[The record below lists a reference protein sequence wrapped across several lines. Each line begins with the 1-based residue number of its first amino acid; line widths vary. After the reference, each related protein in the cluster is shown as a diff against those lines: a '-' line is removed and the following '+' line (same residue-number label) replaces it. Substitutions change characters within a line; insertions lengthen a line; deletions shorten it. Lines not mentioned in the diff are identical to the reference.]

1 MLQKLVV
8 FLVMPLLAVSF
19 TVLAAKKKAD
29 TVKPEKKS
37 ESTKPATDAGQPEEP
52 AGEDSSD
59 PDDGLPNMD
68 DKAPDFT
75 LKDSNG
81 LYHHLSD
88 SKGNVLV
95 LVFFRTDCE
104 PCLLVMQKVVAF
116 YQLYRDEVDVLAIAL
131 LEQPNGRARLD
142 EYLEGTRLPFPVLVD
157 KDDRVARDYIMKG
170 NEATLPALFFINEEG
185 VITVRLHRLT
195 MELDSYLDE

>member
-1 MLQKLVV
+1 MLQKLIV
-8 FLVMPLLAVSF
+8 FLVTPLLAATF
-19 TVLAAKKKAD
+19 TVLAAEKKAD
-29 TVKPEKKS
+29 KVKPEKKTG
-37 ESTKPATDAGQPEEP
+37 STKPAVDAGQPEEP
-52 AGEDSSD
+52 AGEDSAD

-88 SKGNVLV
+88 SKGNVLL

-142 EYLEGTRLPFPVLVD
+142 EYLEGSRLPFPVLVD
-157 KDDRVARDYIMKG
+157 KDDRVAKAYIMKG

-195 MELDSYLDE
+195 MDLDSYLDE